1 MRKIKLLLFL
11 TFYILSSNFL
21 VFAGNKSEIILKIEN
36 EIITNFDL
44 RNKILSSLILSN
56 QEINQNNIN
65 SLKNQSLDLLILYKL
80 KKIELDKYDYTVDQ
94 ARLNSY
100 LNSIS
105 SNNVQNLKNIFLKY
119 EVDFDQFLN
128 EVKVEFKW
136 KKFIYNNYSKKIE
149 VDENIV
155 NEEIKKRI
163 KNNRDLEEFKLS
175 KIEIFLYN
183 DGSDDLRITS
193 LQNHI
198 KNYGFESA
206 INKFDAQSPDD
217 KEKIAWI
224 SGEALSK
231 NLKDIVKNLNIDQVS
246 DVIKLQDSVII
257 LKLLDKRKTKIN
269 TNDIQ
274 RLRKNIINKKKNDL
288 FSLYSSSHLSKLKNS
303 SFISY
308 K

>member
-11 TFYILSSNFL
+11 AFYIFSSNFL
-21 VFAGNKSEIILKIEN
+21 VFASNKSEIILKIEN

-94 ARLNSY
+94 TQLNAY

-105 SNNVQNLKNIFLKY
+105 SNNVQNLKSIFLKY

-136 KKFIYNNYSKKIE
+136 KKFIFNNYSKKIE
-149 VDENIV
+149 IDENIV
-155 NEEIKKRI
+155 NEEIKKMI
-163 KNNRDLEEFKLS
+163 ENNQSLEEFKLS
-175 KIEIFLYN
+175 KIEIFLNN
-183 DGSDDLRITS
+183 DNTDDLRITS

-198 KNYGFESA
+198 KDYGFESA
-206 INKFDAQSPDD
+206 IKKFDAQSPAN
-217 KEKIAWI
+217 KEEIDWI
-224 SGEALSK
+224 SGESLSS
-231 NLKDIVKNLNIDQVS
+231 NLENIVKNLDIEQVS
-246 DVIKLQDSVII
+246 DVIKLQDSALV
-257 LKLLDKRKTKIN
+257 LKLLDKRKTRIN
-269 TNDIQ
+269 NEDIQ
-274 RLRKNIINKKKNDL
+274 RLKKSIINKKKNDL